1 MHACIHASMRP
12 CVHASMCPC
21 THACMHACMHAC
33 VRPSVHP
40 SIHPY
45 IHTYMHTY
53 IHTIF
58 LIHRQ
63 TVCVCDIHRQYAYVR
78 WTHVANGNNQFPF
91 FHSYLVQWCILGDGS
106 RLPTSRARRASR
118 LAGPAGPTGWC
129 RGRDDAE
136 AHGALPDAGTASSG
150 TILATAH
157 QHHLALDCEPPPLLL
172 FTCLNV
178 VWKMATAWALRGY
191 DSVWWCDWVTS

>member
-1 MHACIHASMRP
+1 MHIRVQMCIYTR
-12 CVHASMCPC
+12 
-21 THACMHACMHAC
+21 THTH
-33 VRPSVHP
+33 
-40 SIHPY
+40 IY
-45 IHTYMHTY
+45 IYFHFFIY
-53 IHTIF
+53 
-58 LIHRQ
+58 RQ
-63 TVCVCDIHRQYAYVR
+63 TVQYAYVTYIDN
-78 WTHVANGNNQFPF
+78 THTCTEHIWPMETIS
-91 FHSYLVQWCILGDGS
+91 FHFSIPTWSNDVFLLVMGRDYQPAGPEG
-106 RLPTSRARRASR
+106 P
-118 LAGPAGPTGWC
+118 AGPAGPTGGC

-178 VWKMATAWALRGY
+178 VWKMATAWALQGY